1 MTQTI
6 KQIIDKTLG
15 ISIILEKP
23 RDKKFGHFALPTFGF
38 AKTLRKNPQVIAQE
52 FAQKLESLSQIAS
65 VNVVNGYVN
74 FSLSDKFLS
83 ECAWKFLQQDS
94 TNAESQANSQNTK
107 EHILLEYVSANP
119 TGPLHIGHAR
129 GAVFGDSLARI
140 GRFLGFCITTEY
152 YINDAGVQIE
162 NLGKSIYYAGKH
174 LFFDAPYEL
183 PQDCYKGEY
192 VLDLAQAAKDS
203 LGLAIFEN
211 PSNIITLS
219 NFGKEQMLEEIKAN
233 LAQVGIVFDNYVSEK
248 ELFKHWDSTL
258 ESLKSH
264 CGVYEQGGK
273 LWLKSSEYGDEK
285 DRVIVREN
293 GEPTYLAGDIIYH
306 NDKLNRSFGR
316 YINIWGADHHG
327 YIARIKAAITFLGYD
342 SSKLEVLLS
351 QMVALLKGG
360 EAYKMSKRAGNFIL
374 MKDIIEEV
382 GADALRL
389 IFLSKKADTHLEFD
403 IEELKKQDASNPV
416 YYINYAHARI
426 HTLFAKSN
434 FSIKDFENLNQEQ
447 YVESL
452 EQMEESLRDLLVL
465 SLGLDKVL
473 VDAFMQRSPNKVVDF
488 LKILAGEFHR
498 FYNETKILNTD
509 KEEQILKVLI
519 VVVKSLNLGLALL
532 GITAKKSM

>member
-1 MTQTI
+1 MTQNI
-6 KQIIDKTLG
+6 KQIVEEALG
-15 ISIILEKP
+15 VSSILEKP
-23 RDKKFGHFALPTFGF
+23 RDKKFGHFALPTFSF
-38 AKTLRKNPQVIAQE
+38 AKTLRQSPQAIAQE
-52 FAQKLESLSQIAS
+52 FAQKLESLPQIAS

-74 FSLSDKFLS
+74 FSLSDMFLAQ
-83 ECAWKFLQQDS
+83 CAWKFLQQDS
-94 TNAESQANSQNTK
+94 TSQASNVESQNAQ

-129 GAVFGDSLARI
+129 GAIFGDSLARI
-140 GRFLGFCITTEY
+140 GRFLGFRIATEY
-152 YINDAGVQIE
+152 YINDAGTQME
-162 NLGKSIYYAGKH
+162 NLGKSIYYAGRH
-174 LFFDAPYEL
+174 LFFNAPYEL

-192 VLDLAQAAKDS
+192 VLLLAEQAKDS
-203 LGLAIFEN
+203 LGLEVFEN
-211 PSNIITLS
+211 LSQIATLS
-219 NFGKEQMLEEIKAN
+219 CFGKDKMLEEIKAN

-248 ELFKHWDSTL
+248 ELFTAWDSTL
-258 ESLKSH
+258 HALQAH
-264 CGVYEQGGK
+264 NGVYEQEGK

-306 NDKLNRSFGR
+306 RDKFMRPFTH

-327 YIARIKAAITFLGYD
+327 YIARVKAAISFLGYD
-342 SSKLEVLLS
+342 SNKLEVLLS
-351 QMVALLKGG
+351 QMVALLQGG

-374 MKDIIEEV
+374 MKEIVEEV

-426 HTLFAKSN
+426 HTLFAKSC
-434 FSIKDFENLNQEQ
+434 FEILDFKNTKKEQ

-452 EQMEESLRDLLVL
+452 KEMDENLRDLLVL

-473 VDAFMQRSPNKVVDF
+473 LDAFVQRAPNKVVDF
-488 LKILAGEFHR
+488 LKNLAGEFHR
-498 FYNETKILNTD
+498 FYNETKILNTA

-519 VVVKSLNLGLALL
+519 VVAKSLNLGLALL
-532 GITAKKSM
+532 GVQAKESM

>member
-1 MTQTI
+1 MTQNI
-6 KQIIDKTLG
+6 KQIVEEALG
-15 ISIILEKP
+15 VSSILEKP
-23 RDKKFGHFALPTFGF
+23 RDKRFGHFALPTFSF
-38 AKTLRKNPQVIAQE
+38 AKTLRQSPQAIAQE
-52 FAQKLESLSQIAS
+52 FAQKLESLPQIAS

-74 FSLSDKFLS
+74 FSLSDMFLAQ
-83 ECAWKFLQQDS
+83 CAWKFLQQDS
-94 TNAESQANSQNTK
+94 TSQASNVESQNAQ

-129 GAVFGDSLARI
+129 GAIFGDSLARI
-140 GRFLGFCITTEY
+140 GRFLGFRIATEY
-152 YINDAGVQIE
+152 YINDAGTQME
-162 NLGKSIYYAGKH
+162 NLGKSIYYAGRH
-174 LFFDAPYEL
+174 LFFNAPYEL

-192 VLDLAQAAKDS
+192 VLLLAEQAKDS
-203 LGLAIFEN
+203 LGLEVFEN
-211 PSNIITLS
+211 LSQIATLS
-219 NFGKEQMLEEIKAN
+219 CFGKDKMLEEIKAN

-248 ELFKHWDSTL
+248 ELFTAWDSTL
-258 ESLKSH
+258 HALQAH
-264 CGVYEQGGK
+264 NGVYEQEGK

-306 NDKLNRSFGR
+306 RDKFMRPFTH

-327 YIARIKAAITFLGYD
+327 YIARVKAAISFLGYD
-342 SSKLEVLLS
+342 SNKLEVLLS
-351 QMVALLKGG
+351 QMVALLQGG

-374 MKDIIEEV
+374 MKEIVEEV

-426 HTLFAKSN
+426 HTLFAKSC
-434 FSIKDFENLNQEQ
+434 FEILDFKNTKKEQ

-452 EQMEESLRDLLVL
+452 KEMDENLRDLLVL

-473 VDAFMQRSPNKVVDF
+473 LDAFVQRAPNKVVDF
-488 LKILAGEFHR
+488 LKNLAGEFHR
-498 FYNETKILNTD
+498 FYNETKILNTA

-519 VVVKSLNLGLALL
+519 VVAKSLNLGLALL
-532 GITAKKSM
+532 GVQAKESM

>member
-1 MTQTI
+1 MTQNI
-6 KQIIDKTLG
+6 KRIVDEVLG
-15 ISIILEKP
+15 VSSILEKP
-23 RDKKFGHFALPTFGF
+23 RDKKFGHFALPTFSF
-38 AKTLRKNPQVIAQE
+38 AKTLRQNPQVIAQE
-52 FAQKLESLSQIAS
+52 FAQKLEILPQIAS
-65 VNVVNGYVN
+65 VNVMNGYVN
-74 FSLSDKFLS
+74 FSLSDEFLA

-94 TNAESQANSQNTK
+94 KSAESQNATK
-107 EHILLEYVSANP
+107 HILLEYVSANP

-129 GAVFGDSLARI
+129 GAIFGDSLARI

-152 YINDAGVQIE
+152 YINDAGTQIE
-162 NLGKSIYYAGKH
+162 NLGKSIYYTGRN
-174 LFFDAPYEL
+174 LFLGESCAL
-183 PQDCYKGEY
+183 PEDCYKGEY
-192 VLDLAQAAKDS
+192 IIDLAKEAKDS
-203 LGLAIFEN
+203 LGLEVFKN
-211 PSNIITLS
+211 PSSIAALS
-219 NFGKEQMLEEIKAN
+219 SFGKDKMLEEIQAN

-258 ESLKSH
+258 QALKAH
-264 CGVYEQGGK
+264 CGVYEQEGK

-306 NDKLNRSFGR
+306 GDKFARPFER

-327 YIARIKAAITFLGYD
+327 YIARVKAAINFLGYQSD
-342 SSKLEVLLS
+342 KLEVLLS

-374 MKDIIEEV
+374 MKEIVEEV

-403 IEELKKQDASNPV
+403 IEELKKQDSSNPV

-426 HTLFAKSN
+426 HTLFSKSN
-434 FSIKDFENLNQEQ
+434 LRMQDYKKIPKEQ
-447 YVESL
+447 YIESL
-452 EQMEESLRDLLVL
+452 KGMDASLRDLLVL

-473 VDAFMQRSPNKVVDF
+473 TDAFAQRAPNKVVDF
-488 LKILAGEFHR
+488 LKVLAGEFHR
-498 FYNETKILNTD
+498 FYNETKILNTA
-509 KEEQILKVLI
+509 KEEQILKVL
-519 VVVKSLNLGLALL
+519 VVVVETLNLGLALL

>member
-6 KQIIDKTLG
+6 KQIVDETLNL
-15 ISIILEKP
+15 SCVLEKP
-23 RDKKFGHFALPTFGF
+23 RDKKFGHFALPTFSF
-38 AKTLRKNPQVIAQE
+38 AKTLRKNPQTIAQE
-52 FAQKLESLSQIAS
+52 FAQKLESLPQIAS
-65 VNVVNGYVN
+65 VNVMNGYVN
-74 FSLSDKFLS
+74 FSLSDSFLS
-83 ECAWKFLQQDS
+83 ECAWRFLQQDS
-94 TNAESQANSQNTK
+94 STQQAKTESQNTR

-129 GAVFGDSLARI
+129 GAIFGDSLARI
-140 GRFLGFCITTEY
+140 GRFLGFCIRTEY

-162 NLGKSIYYAGKH
+162 NLGKSIYFNGRH
-174 LFFDAPYEL
+174 LFFNESCAL
-183 PQDCYKGEY
+183 PEDCYKGEY
-192 VLDLAQAAKDS
+192 VLQLAQEAKES
-203 LGLAIFEN
+203 LGLEIFKDS
-211 PSNIITLS
+211 SNIATLS
-219 NFGKEQMLEEIKAN
+219 VFGKDKMLEEIQAN

-248 ELFKHWDSTL
+248 ELFKNWDSTL
-258 ESLKSH
+258 ESLKEH
-264 CGVYEQGGK
+264 CGVYEQEGK

-306 NDKLNRSFGR
+306 RDKFSRSFER

-327 YIARIKAAITFLGYD
+327 YIARIKAAIAFLGYD

-374 MKDIIEEV
+374 MKDIVEEV

-403 IEELKKQDASNPV
+403 IEELKRQDASNPV

-426 HTLFAKSN
+426 HTLFAKSDFN
-434 FSIKDFENLNQEQ
+434 IKDFENLPQEK
-447 YVESL
+447 YIKSL
-452 EQMEESLRDLLVL
+452 EQMEENLRDLLVL
-465 SLGLDKVL
+465 ALGLDKVL
-473 VDAFMQRSPNKVVDF
+473 SDSFAQRSPNKVVDF
-488 LKILAGEFHR
+488 LKTLAGEFHR
-498 FYNETKILNTD
+498 FYNETKILNTA
-509 KEEQILKVLI
+509 KQEQILKVL
-519 VVVKSLNLGLALL
+519 VVVAKSLSLGLALL

>member
-1 MTQTI
+1 MTQNI
-6 KQIIDKTLG
+6 KQIVEEVLG
-15 ISIILEKP
+15 VSSILEKP
-23 RDKKFGHFALPTFGF
+23 RDKRFGHFALPTFSF
-38 AKTLRKNPQVIAQE
+38 AKTLRQSPQAIAQE
-52 FAQKLESLSQIAS
+52 FAQKLESLPQIAS

-74 FSLSDKFLS
+74 FSLSDMFLAQ
-83 ECAWKFLQQDS
+83 CAWKFLQQDS
-94 TNAESQANSQNTK
+94 TSQASNVESQNAQ

-129 GAVFGDSLARI
+129 GAIFGDSLARI
-140 GRFLGFCITTEY
+140 GRFLGFRIATEY
-152 YINDAGVQIE
+152 YINDAGTQME
-162 NLGKSIYYAGKH
+162 NLGKSIYYAGRH
-174 LFFDAPYEL
+174 LFFNAPYEL

-192 VLDLAQAAKDS
+192 VLLLAEQAKDS
-203 LGLAIFEN
+203 LGLEVFEN
-211 PSNIITLS
+211 LSQIATLS
-219 NFGKEQMLEEIKAN
+219 CFGKDKMLEEIKAN

-248 ELFKHWDSTL
+248 ELFTAWDSTL
-258 ESLKSH
+258 HALQAH
-264 CGVYEQGGK
+264 NGVYEQEGK

-306 NDKLNRSFGR
+306 RDKFMRPFTH

-327 YIARIKAAITFLGYD
+327 YIARVKAAISFLGYD
-342 SSKLEVLLS
+342 SNKLEVLLS
-351 QMVALLKGG
+351 QMVALLQGG

-374 MKDIIEEV
+374 MKEIVEEV

-426 HTLFAKSN
+426 HTLFAKSC
-434 FSIKDFENLNQEQ
+434 FEILDFKNTKKEQ

-452 EQMEESLRDLLVL
+452 KEMDENLRDLLVL

-473 VDAFMQRSPNKVVDF
+473 LDAFVQRAPNKVVDF
-488 LKILAGEFHR
+488 LKNLAGEFHR
-498 FYNETKILNTD
+498 FYNETKILNTA

-519 VVVKSLNLGLALL
+519 VVAKSLNLGLALL
-532 GITAKKSM
+532 GIQAKESM

>member
-1 MTQTI
+1 MTQNI
-6 KQIIDKTLG
+6 KQIVEEALG
-15 ISIILEKP
+15 ISSILEKP
-23 RDKKFGHFALPTFGF
+23 RDKKFGHFALPTFSF
-38 AKTLRKNPQVIAQE
+38 AKTLRQSPQAIAQE
-52 FAQKLESLSQIAS
+52 FAQKLESLPQIAS

-74 FSLSDKFLS
+74 FSLSDMFLAQ
-83 ECAWKFLQQDS
+83 CAWKFLQQDS
-94 TNAESQANSQNTK
+94 TSQASNVESQNAQ

-129 GAVFGDSLARI
+129 GAIFGDSLARI
-140 GRFLGFCITTEY
+140 GRFLGFRIATEY
-152 YINDAGVQIE
+152 YINDAGTQME
-162 NLGKSIYYAGKH
+162 NLGKSIYYAGRH
-174 LFFDAPYEL
+174 LFFNAPYEL

-192 VLDLAQAAKDS
+192 VLLLAEQAKDS
-203 LGLAIFEN
+203 LGLEVFEN
-211 PSNIITLS
+211 LSQIATLS
-219 NFGKEQMLEEIKAN
+219 CFGKDKMLEEIKAN

-248 ELFKHWDSTL
+248 ELFTAWDSTL
-258 ESLKSH
+258 HALQAH
-264 CGVYEQGGK
+264 NGVYEQEGK

-306 NDKLNRSFGR
+306 RDKFMRPFTH

-327 YIARIKAAITFLGYD
+327 YIARVKAAISFLGYD
-342 SSKLEVLLS
+342 SNKLEVLLS
-351 QMVALLKGG
+351 QMVALLQGG

-374 MKDIIEEV
+374 MKEIVEEV

-426 HTLFAKSN
+426 HTLFAKSC
-434 FSIKDFENLNQEQ
+434 FEILDFKNTKKEQ

-452 EQMEESLRDLLVL
+452 KEMDENLRDLLVL

-473 VDAFMQRSPNKVVDF
+473 LDAFVQRAPNKVVDF
-488 LKILAGEFHR
+488 LKNLAGEFHR
-498 FYNETKILNTD
+498 FYNETKILNTA

-519 VVVKSLNLGLALL
+519 VVAKSLNLGLALL
-532 GITAKKSM
+532 GVQAKESM

>member
-1 MTQTI
+1 MTQNI
-6 KQIIDKTLG
+6 KQIVEEVLG
-15 ISIILEKP
+15 VSSILEKP
-23 RDKKFGHFALPTFGF
+23 RDKKFGHFALPTFSF
-38 AKTLRKNPQVIAQE
+38 AKTLRQSPQAIAQE
-52 FAQKLESLSQIAS
+52 FAQKLESLPQIAS

-74 FSLSDKFLS
+74 FSLSDMFLAQ
-83 ECAWKFLQQDS
+83 CAWKFLQQDS
-94 TNAESQANSQNTK
+94 TSQASNIESQNAQ

-129 GAVFGDSLARI
+129 GAIFGDSLARI
-140 GRFLGFCITTEY
+140 GRFLGFRIATEY
-152 YINDAGVQIE
+152 YINDAGTQME
-162 NLGKSIYYAGKH
+162 NLGKSIYYAGRH
-174 LFFDAPYEL
+174 LFFNAPYEL

-192 VLDLAQAAKDS
+192 VLLLAEQAKDS
-203 LGLAIFEN
+203 LGLEVFEN
-211 PSNIITLS
+211 LSQIATLS
-219 NFGKEQMLEEIKAN
+219 CFGKDKMLEEIKAN

-248 ELFKHWDSTL
+248 ELFTAWDSTL
-258 ESLKSH
+258 RALQAH
-264 CGVYEQGGK
+264 NGVYEQEGK

-306 NDKLNRSFGR
+306 RDKFMRPFTR

-327 YIARIKAAITFLGYD
+327 YIARVKAAISFLGYD
-342 SSKLEVLLS
+342 SDKLEVLLS
-351 QMVALLKGG
+351 QMVALLQGG
-360 EAYKMSKRAGNFIL
+360 ETYKMSKRAGNFIL
-374 MKDIIEEV
+374 MKEIVEEV

-426 HTLFAKSN
+426 HTLFAKSR
-434 FSIKDFENLNQEQ
+434 FGIPDFKNAPKEQ

-452 EQMEESLRDLLVL
+452 KEMDENLRDLLVL

-473 VDAFMQRSPNKVVDF
+473 LDAFVQRAPNKVVDF
-488 LKILAGEFHR
+488 LKNLAGEFHR
-498 FYNETKILNTD
+498 FYNETKILNTA

-519 VVVKSLNLGLALL
+519 VVAKSLNLGLALL
-532 GITAKKSM
+532 GVQAKESM